1 MKKAILI
8 TLISALAI
16 TMTACGNVDEETP
29 SKAETT
35 VKTTVKTTV
44 TTVLEETET
53 TTSVSSSSKI
63 SKTSTTKKAT
73 TSTSKKN
80 NKSSAGDNSGNN
92 SNNTNNYSGGNSS
105 GNNSSG
111 NSYSSNNN
119 SGNSSGSQNSGG
131 SKGSNSNNQPKQTN
145 APAPAATTKKPA
157 QTQSPAPVK
166 QNHLTQSDMDNLKN
180 ELQEYSNSKYCN
192 LNGISNVNQ
201 ASWYAWSDSNG
212 NIVDYVTDSIAQ
224 CDFNSYLYIM
234 NPNWCG
240 YDDIEP
246 ILYEPD
252 SNYWVMDAT
261 TSYNE
266 LLNSM
271 KSDIDYEYSERP
283 DAHYVVYIENCPNGK
298 DVDGFYYPPCWV
310 IYLLY

>member
-180 ELQEYSNSKYCN
+180 ELQEYSNSKAKPTITAMIESMKDSLPAGYDWN
-192 LNGISNVNQ
+192 TFLQESYQ
-201 ASWYAWSDSNG
+201 ATPD
-212 NIVDYVTDSIAQ
+212 
-224 CDFNSYLYIM
+224 NS
-234 NPNWCG
+234 G
-240 YDDIEP
+240 YDDVVTIT
-246 ILYEPD
+246 YD
-252 SNYWVMDAT
+252 SPEQYNDIISYMKNY
-261 TSYNE
+261 
-266 LLNSM
+266 
-271 KSDIDYEYSERP
+271 IDYGYQERP
-283 DAHYVVYIENCPNGK
+283 DCHYVVYIENCPNGTSY
-298 DVDGFYYPPCWV
+298 GGGTFGPCWN

>member
-63 SKTSTTKKAT
+63 SKTSTTKTSTKKAT

-180 ELQEYSNSKYCN
+180 ELQEYSNSKAVYLQEHYSDCLYFN
-192 LNGISNVNQ
+192 GTDWVSWDSFEALIQNGINKSTP
-201 ASWYAWSDSNG
+201 D
-212 NIVDYVTDSIAQ
+212 
-224 CDFNSYLYIM
+224 NS
-234 NPNWCG
+234 G
-240 YDDIEP
+240 YDDVVTIT
-246 ILYEPD
+246 YD
-252 SNYWVMDAT
+252 SPEQYNNII
-261 TSYNE
+261 SY
-266 LLNSM
+266 M
-271 KSDIDYEYSERP
+271 KDDIDYAYQERS
-283 DAHYVVYIENCPNGK
+283 DAHYVVYIENCPNGTSY
-298 DVDGFYYPPCWV
+298 GGGTFGPCWN

>member
-16 TMTACGNVDEETP
+16 TMTACGSVDEETP
-29 SKAETT
+29 LKAETT

-63 SKTSTTKKAT
+63 YKTSTTKASTKKTSA
-73 TSTSKKN
+73 STSKKN
-80 NKSSAGDNSGNN
+80 NKSSAGGNSGNN

-105 GNNSSG
+105 GNNISE
-111 NSYSSNNN
+111 NSYNSNNS
-119 SGNSSGSQNSGG
+119 SGNSSGGQNSGD
-131 SKGSNSNNQPKQTN
+131 SKSNNSNNQPKQTN
-145 APAPAATTKKPA
+145 DPAPAATTKKPT

-166 QNHLTQSDMDNLKN
+166 QNHLTQRDMDNLKN
-180 ELQEYSNSKYCN
+180 ELQEYSNSKAKPTITAMIESMKDSLPAGYDWN
-192 LNGISNVNQ
+192 TFLQESYQ
-201 ASWYAWSDSNG
+201 ATPG
-212 NIVDYVTDSIAQ
+212 NS
-224 CDFNSYLYIM
+224 
-234 NPNWCG
+234 G